1 MGRVY
6 KVYDKKIKEI
16 IALKLIKP
24 EIAIKEKTTERFSN
38 ELRLAR
44 KISHRNVCRMFDLS
58 EEEGISYITMEYVSG
73 EDLKSMI
80 FCLWY
85 HTEIVPIVS
94 CTSASLKKRLF
105 G

>member
-16 IALKLIKP
+16 IALKLIKL

-44 KISHRNVCRMFDLS
+44 KISHRKLRLVALS
-58 EEEGISYITMEYVSG
+58 
-73 EDLKSMI
+73 
-80 FCLWY
+80 
-85 HTEIVPIVS
+85 
-94 CTSASLKKRLF
+94 
-105 G
+105 